1 MGTNFMRLACFWL
14 AVSVLPGLGT
24 QNAQGAE
31 VVPRVRGVRCIA
43 LTVFDL
49 DRSLDWYQR
58 VLDAKPLGVER
69 EEEGDAL
76 ERQTGIFAA
85 HTRSRQLAIGDECL
99 ELTEFLAQKG
109 RPAPPDAR
117 SNDRWFQ
124 HVAIVVADMD
134 RAYTRLKAAHV
145 EYASAS
151 PQRLPDWN
159 PGAGGIRAFY
169 FKDPDHHVLELIW
182 FPVGKGDPRWQRHE
196 GDATAFL
203 GIDHTAIAVDD
214 TDRALR
220 FYRDVLG
227 LRETGHSENW
237 GPEQERLN
245 GVFGAHLRIT
255 QVRAPTGPGLEL
267 LEYLTPRDGRPY
279 PADERASDLI
289 HWHTILVAEELAS
302 VTRALRAARTEFVS
316 APSMP
321 LDQRRPVRVRD
332 PDGHVVELVNP

>member
-1 MGTNFMRLACFWL
+1 MRTNLSRLACLLL
-14 AVSVLPGLGT
+14 AATILPAFSP
-24 QNAQGAE
+24 QRAQAAE
-31 VVPRVRGVRCIA
+31 AVPRVRAVGCIA
-43 LTVFDL
+43 LTVQDL
-49 DRSLDWYQR
+49 DRSLEWYQH
-58 VLDAKPLGVER
+58 VLDAKPLGLER
-69 EEEGDAL
+69 EEEGEAL
-76 ERQTGIFAA
+76 ERRTGIFAA
-85 HTRSRQLAIGDECL
+85 HTRSRQLAIGQECL

-109 RPAPPDAR
+109 RPAPVDSH

-134 RAYTRLKAAHV
+134 RAYGRLKAAHV

-182 FPVGKGDPRWQRHE
+182 FPVGKGNPVWQRRE
-196 GDATAFL
+196 GGAVFL

-214 TDRALR
+214 TDRSLR

-227 LRETGHSENW
+227 LRESGHSENW

-255 QVRAPTGPGLEL
+255 QVRAPDGPGIEL

-279 PADERASDLI
+279 PGGERASDLI
-289 HWHTILVAEELAS
+289 HWHTTVVTENLAS
-302 VTRALRAARTEFVS
+302 VNRALLGAHTEFVS
-316 APSMP
+316 LPSTP
-321 LDQRRPVRVRD
+321 PDPSRPVRVRD

>member
-1 MGTNFMRLACFWL
+1 MRTHLGRLGCLWL
-14 AVSVLPGLGT
+14 AANILPAFSP
-24 QNAQGAE
+24 QHAQAAE
-31 VVPRVRGVRCIA
+31 AVPRVQAVGCIA
-43 LTVFDL
+43 LTVQDL
-49 DRSLDWYQR
+49 DRSLGWYQH
-58 VLDAKPLGVER
+58 VLDAKPLGRER
-69 EEEGDAL
+69 EEEGEAL
-76 ERQTGIFAA
+76 ERRTGIFAA
-85 HTRSRQLAIGDECL
+85 HTRSRQLAIGQECL

-109 RPAPPDAR
+109 RPAPTDSH

-134 RAYTRLKAAHV
+134 RAYGRVKAARV
-145 EYASAS
+145 EFASAS

-182 FPVGKGDPRWQRHE
+182 FPVGKGQPAWQRRE
-196 GDATAFL
+196 GGAVFL

-227 LRETGHSENW
+227 LRESGHSENW

-255 QVRAPTGPGLEL
+255 QVRAPGGPGIEL

-289 HWHTILVAEELAS
+289 HWHTTVVAGDLAS
-302 VTRALRAARTEFVS
+302 LTRALLAARTEFVS
-316 APSMP
+316 LPATPQDP
-321 LDQRRPVRVRD
+321 KPPVRVRD
-332 PDGHVVELVNP
+332 PDGHVVEVVNP